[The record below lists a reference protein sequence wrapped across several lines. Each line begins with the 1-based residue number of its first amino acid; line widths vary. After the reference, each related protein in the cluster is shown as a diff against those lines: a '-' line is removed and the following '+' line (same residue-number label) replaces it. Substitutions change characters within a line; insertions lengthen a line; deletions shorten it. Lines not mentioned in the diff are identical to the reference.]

1 MDTTF
6 QENTSLI
13 TVFVHE
19 MHNKLAV
26 IRSSAGLMEFHA
38 EKINEPIQDT
48 LKQHIGQ
55 IHTTLDDLS
64 SRIMELSLYM
74 RLHLS
79 DDDLDSETDLN
90 KLVEQVQDWFY
101 IEKGKRI
108 QVTGSSGPLKI
119 AVEHAEIVY
128 MSVIKLALF
137 FSSDNVNL
145 VSIKYP
151 FPGALQVSF
160 PSTKFYN
167 DDFKKI
173 ARYLDGDHKVELH
186 SALMS
191 IYLSNKIIRNY
202 NGKLSIES
210 NGNEMMSFIIQI
222 PLA

>member
-108 QVTGSSGPLKI
+108 QVTGSSEPVKI

-137 FSSDNVNL
+137 FSSDNVDL
-145 VSIKYP
+145 ISIKYP
-151 FPGALQVSF
+151 FPRALQVSF
-160 PSTKFYN
+160 PSSKFYN